1 MFKVLVIAYHFP
13 PLGLSGIQRTFKFVK
28 YMPACDWEP
37 TVITTGELSH
47 YAIDKQL
54 GKELEH
60 TGIKVIRTKSSPPN
74 ENDIYK
80 HRKNI
85 PPEFIRKIKEKLGQV
100 FFIPDTK
107 VSWAKKAYNIA
118 EDLIAKERFDVVF
131 VSGPPFSAIHIFSR
145 LKIKYNIPLVLDYG
159 DLWSES
165 YFRFHLTLVH
175 KSLQK
180 KLEYNALKA
189 ADKIIAANRKIK
201 ESLLNKFQFLTFN
214 DVVIITN
221 GFDPVDFESAQ
232 KLEKHNSR
240 MRITYSGIFLL
251 YNTPKYF
258 LKAFKE
264 ISVESPDIAKNI
276 ELHFMGFFRK
286 ENEKLVRKLN
296 LQEFIFNHGFVGHKD
311 ATAKLMA
318 SDVHLLM
325 VDNKKNIESVLPG
338 KIYEYIGTKKPII
351 GCVPEGAAK
360 MVLQEYPSSY
370 ICKPDNVK
378 EIKET
383 IIRVYDHYI
392 NNKFPLVDDEYLT
405 SLRRD
410 FLTEKLTKEFQF
422 LIKSEIR

>member
-37 TVITTGELSH
+37 TVITTGDLSH

-54 GKELEH
+54 EKELDL
-60 TGIKVIRTKSSPPN
+60 TGIKVIRTKSSLLIK
-74 ENDIYK
+74 NDIYK

-85 PPEFIRKIKEKLGQV
+85 PPEFIRKIKDKIGQT
-100 FFIPDTK
+100 FFIPDSQK
-107 VSWAKKAYNIA
+107 FWAKKAYSIA
-118 EDLIAKERFDVVF
+118 EELIAKEKFDAVL
-131 VSGPPFSAIHIFSR
+131 VSGPPFSAMHIFSR

-165 YFRFHLTLVH
+165 YFRFYPTPIH

-180 KLEYNALKA
+180 KFEYNALKA

-201 ESLLNKFQFLTFN
+201 ENLLNKFQFLTF
-214 DVVIITN
+214 DDIVIITN
-221 GFDPVDFESAQ
+221 GFDSVDFESAQ
-232 KLEKHNSR
+232 KLDKHNSR
-240 MRITYSGIFLL
+240 LRITYSGIFLL
-251 YNTPKYF
+251 YNTPEYF

-264 ISVESPDIAKNI
+264 ISIESPEIAKNI

-296 LQEFIFNHGFVGHKD
+296 LQEFVYNHGFVNHRD
-311 ATAKLMA
+311 ATSKLMT
-318 SDVHLLM
+318 SDVQLLM
-325 VDNKKNIESVLPG
+325 VDNKKNIDSVLPG
-338 KIYEYIGTKKPII
+338 KFYEYIGTKKPII

-360 MVLQEYPSSY
+360 IVLQEYPASY
-370 ICKPDNVK
+370 ICKPDSVQ

-383 IIRVYDHYI
+383 ILRVYDHYL
-392 NNKFPLVDDEYLT
+392 NNKFPEIEDEYLT
-405 SLRRD
+405 NFRRE

-422 LIKSEIR
+422 LVKAGF